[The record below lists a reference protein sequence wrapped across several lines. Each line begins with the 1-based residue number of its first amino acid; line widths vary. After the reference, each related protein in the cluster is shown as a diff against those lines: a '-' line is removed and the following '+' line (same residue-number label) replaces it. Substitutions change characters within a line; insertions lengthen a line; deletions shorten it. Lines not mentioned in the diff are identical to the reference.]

1 MERAL
6 RELVADGLEDLGEI
20 ELGGVIAVGDPV
32 TFLGPAP
39 AREQARVR
47 PGTWRV
53 LGRPWEDAPELL
65 GELILVHA
73 DAIRS
78 FYDLYDALQAGDGV
92 PVDSG
97 RVAALDAKL
106 AGDDVVLKSLY
117 EPEELP
123 WILDRGLVAAAVPGG
138 PAVLLR
144 PASEPAA
151 LLSIALGP
159 KPAHSAP
166 SLPDVVDSD

>member
-1 MERAL
+1 MDRAL

-20 ELGGVIAVGDPV
+20 ELGGQVSIGDPV

-39 AREQARVR
+39 SREQARVR

-53 LGRPWEDAPELL
+53 FGRPWEADPTLL

-73 DAIRS
+73 TAIGA
-78 FYDLYDALQAGDGV
+78 FYDLYDALEHGGEMQ
-92 PVDSG
+92 VDSG
-97 RVAALDAKL
+97 RIAVLDAAI
-106 AGDDVVLKSLY
+106 AGDDGVLRSLY

-123 WILDRGLVAAAVPGG
+123 WILDRGLVAEAVPGG

-144 PASEPAA
+144 PGSEPATLIA
-151 LLSIALGP
+151 VALGP
-159 KPAHSAP
+159 KPAFLAP
-166 SLPDVVDSD
+166 SLPDVVDSE